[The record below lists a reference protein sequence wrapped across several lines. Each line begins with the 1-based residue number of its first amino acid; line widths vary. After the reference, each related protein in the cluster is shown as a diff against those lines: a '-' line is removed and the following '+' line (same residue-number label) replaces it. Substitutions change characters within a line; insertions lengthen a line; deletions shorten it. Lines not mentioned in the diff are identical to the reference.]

1 MYLSNDFPG
10 INDSFIT
17 VSEIIMDFK
26 FNIESNASHMWM
38 ILPKFILCNFLKM
51 EERIYQMHISKLL
64 IMCIIY
70 HSLSFDI
77 LYWFENYLSINL
89 KLNNYK
95 IF

>member
-1 MYLSNDFPG
+1 
-10 INDSFIT
+10 
-17 VSEIIMDFK
+17 MDFK

-38 ILPKFILCNFLKM
+38 ILQKIIFFSFLKK

-77 LYWFENYLSINL
+77 LYWFDNYLSINL
-89 KLNNYK
+89 KLNS
-95 IF
+95 